1 MENGSRELKKY
12 QILNH
17 IAEVQKERMAP
28 LDQLQRELTVL
39 NAYEEGFYQSKEFLK
54 VLGSLREVM
63 SQ

>member
-54 VLGSLREVM
+54 VLSSLREVM